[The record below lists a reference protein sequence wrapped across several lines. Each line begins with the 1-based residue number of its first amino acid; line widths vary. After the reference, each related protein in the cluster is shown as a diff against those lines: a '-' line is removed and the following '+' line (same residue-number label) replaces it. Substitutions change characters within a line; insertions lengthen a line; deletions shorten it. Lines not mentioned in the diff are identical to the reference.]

1 MNTSGNDRE
10 LSDDE
15 LDQVTGG
22 GPVDHKPYI
31 GVPWG
36 TISNTPVNNPTPPIS
51 KLDYPFPLPH

>member
-36 TISNTPVNNPTPPIS
+36 TISNTPVRLSFSASTLAS
-51 KLDYPFPLPH
+51 K

>member
-1 MNTSGNDRE
+1 MNTSVNDRE

-36 TISNTPVNNPTPPIS
+36 TISNTQLTTPPPFQSSTILFRFHIS
-51 KLDYPFPLPH
+51 